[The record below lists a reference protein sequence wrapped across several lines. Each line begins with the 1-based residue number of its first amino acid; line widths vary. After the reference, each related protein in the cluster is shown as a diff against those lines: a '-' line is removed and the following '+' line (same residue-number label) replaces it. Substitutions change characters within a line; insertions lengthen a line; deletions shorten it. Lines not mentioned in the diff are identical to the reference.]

1 MTLEDVGADTGF
13 SDSLFAGDLDTAAT
27 GLCEGIFVGKRE
39 AAGLREKA
47 GLSDT
52 KGTRDKAGLNDAAG
66 LSDTKGARDAV
77 AGLFDAGLLELPEAG
92 LLEGVLVG
100 VRVAPGLFVV
110 SGLRVGPDVGA
121 VVATPEYKKERKQ
134 IDENNRATI
143 IFFFIYRVQTN
154 GNKF

>member
-13 SDSLFAGDLDTAAT
+13 SDSLLAGDLDTAAT

-52 KGTRDKAGLNDAAG
+52 IGTRDK
-66 LSDTKGARDAV
+66 

-100 VRVAPGLFVV
+100 VRVALGLFVV

-121 VVATPEYKKERKQ
+121 VVATPEYKKERTQ
-134 IDENNRATI
+134 NEVNNKATI
-143 IFFFIYRVQTN
+143 FLF
-154 GNKF
+154 